1 MELYNNFIDK
11 YPESSHFLEAL
22 TDIAN
27 TYYNMGN
34 YERAVND
41 WINILT
47 RFRNTT
53 KFTEN
58 QLATIHDALVGLE
71 LALKRVTNKDE
82 LLNDLLVLPD
92 TFFSEYIKFELNYI
106 LMKVYADELK
116 WADLIATAE
125 KIRTE
130 FPEQK
135 HEDIELLMWLRR
147 LLS

>member
-1 MELYNNFIDK
+1 
-11 YPESSHFLEAL
+11 
-22 TDIAN
+22 
-27 TYYNMGN
+27 MGN

-71 LALKRVTNKDE
+71 LALKRVNNKDE

-92 TFFSEYIKFELNYI
+92 TFFSEYIKFELTI
-106 LMKVYADELK
+106 
-116 WADLIATAE
+116 
-125 KIRTE
+125 
-130 FPEQK
+130 
-135 HEDIELLMWLRR
+135 
-147 LLS
+147 S